1 LHRWIALRKKNM
13 QIQDYKIFDMFVNL
27 NETKKK
33 NIEYEEAKK

>member
-1 LHRWIALRKKNM
+1 M